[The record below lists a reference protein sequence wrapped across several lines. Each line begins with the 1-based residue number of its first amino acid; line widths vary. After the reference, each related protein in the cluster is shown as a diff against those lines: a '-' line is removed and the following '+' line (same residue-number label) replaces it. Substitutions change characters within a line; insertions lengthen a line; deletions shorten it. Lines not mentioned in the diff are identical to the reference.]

1 MKLFRTIKIT
11 FSLIFG
17 ILFSSCN
24 YVDEI
29 DAVKSISELTEGVY
43 FFEFFGDYEFD
54 RFLAQGGNKTNEEL
68 SDFLTESLSKGK
80 WKKGDVKEKKVTI
93 KTPDFGCSSIVAQN
107 KNGQEIFG
115 RNYDWKDCAIMV
127 IHTKPKDG
135 YESVSTSCLEFLG
148 MDRNWKPKNKFPDDI
163 LALASVYVP
172 LDGMNEKGLYIADL
186 VAGDNET
193 TAQSRGKTPLTITSA
208 IRLVLDKA
216 ATVDEAV
223 ALLENHDMHSV
234 IDTAHHFIIADATGK
249 SVVVEWTENKMYVSE
264 TKVLTNHYVAE
275 SPKKGVFTHENS
287 KVRYDM
293 LEKCGNEN
301 NWIMDAEKMKDC
313 MKSVSVG
320 SFDFEAQSI
329 TAWSAV
335 YEPENKRISYYFREN
350 YEKPFIMEF

>member
-17 ILFSSCN
+17 IMFSSCN

-163 LALASVYVP
+163 LALVSVYVP
-172 LDGMNEKGLYIADL
+172 LDGMNEKGLTMSIL
-186 VAGDNET
+186 
-193 TAQSRGKTPLTITSA
+193 
-208 IRLVLDKA
+208 RLQDS
-216 ATVDEAV
+216 E
-223 ALLENHDMHSV
+223 
-234 IDTAHHFIIADATGK
+234 FI
-249 SVVVEWTENKMYVSE
+249 
-264 TKVLTNHYVAE
+264 
-275 SPKKGVFTHENS
+275 
-287 KVRYDM
+287 
-293 LEKCGNEN
+293 
-301 NWIMDAEKMKDC
+301 
-313 MKSVSVG
+313 
-320 SFDFEAQSI
+320 
-329 TAWSAV
+329 
-335 YEPENKRISYYFREN
+335 PENKIGRRKGLGIALWGQYFLDN
-350 YEKPFIMEF
+350 FAGILVS